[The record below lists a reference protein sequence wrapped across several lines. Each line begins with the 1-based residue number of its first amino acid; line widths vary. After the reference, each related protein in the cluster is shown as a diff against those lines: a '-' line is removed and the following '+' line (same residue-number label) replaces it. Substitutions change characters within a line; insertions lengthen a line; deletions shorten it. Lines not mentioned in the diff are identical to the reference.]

1 MPYYIARDMILK
13 QNARSVMEL
22 PTLQKVVL
30 HSSTHSALSNR
41 KNILPLFVAMQLWTM
56 QTPTLTRA
64 KQSVASF
71 KLKQGQLIGCKVTL
85 RKKNM
90 HRFVQ
95 TFTHA
100 VLPRVRDLA
109 PYRTT
114 PVDLSFGFTSYLL
127 FPQTE
132 HLYDF
137 FEHCTGF
144 QCTYVCSKLCT
155 HVTSGYGIPVTA

>member
-41 KNILPLFVAMQLWTM
+41 KNILPLFVAIQLWTM

-85 RKKNM
+85 RKKICI
-90 HRFVQ
+90 
-95 TFTHA
+95 
-100 VLPRVRDLA
+100 DLCKHL
-109 PYRTT
+109 RMR
-114 PVDLSFGFTSYLL
+114 SYLV
-127 FPQTE
+127 F
-132 HLYDF
+132 
-137 FEHCTGF
+137 
-144 QCTYVCSKLCT
+144 
-155 HVTSGYGIPVTA
+155 VT

>member
-85 RKKNM
+85 RKKKYASICANIYA
-90 HRFVQ
+90 RG
-95 TFTHA
+95 
-100 VLPRVRDLA
+100 L
-109 PYRTT
+109 
-114 PVDLSFGFTSYLL
+114 TS
-127 FPQTE
+127 
-132 HLYDF
+132 
-137 FEHCTGF
+137 
-144 QCTYVCSKLCT
+144 CS
-155 HVTSGYGIPVTA
+155 